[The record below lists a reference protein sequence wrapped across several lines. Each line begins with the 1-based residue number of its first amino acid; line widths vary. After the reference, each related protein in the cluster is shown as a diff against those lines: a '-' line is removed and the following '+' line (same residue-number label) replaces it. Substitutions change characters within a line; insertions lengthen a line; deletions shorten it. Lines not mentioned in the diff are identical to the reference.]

1 MCFSWFQRSFHK
13 VTEIDNHLH
22 PVRYALKVTALSP
35 SAEPI
40 TWCWDGPRLR
50 PRKGFRL
57 NTSGR
62 NSVSLF
68 THATSDYENENFY
81 HCARGDA
88 LCRAFAHL
96 FFCTSRHIDRDRAT
110 PDTDI

>member
-35 SAEPI
+35 YAEPI
-40 TWCWDGPRLR
+40 TSCWDGPRLR
-50 PRKGFRL
+50 PRKGFCL

-62 NSVSLF
+62 NSVSWF
-68 THATSDYENENFY
+68 NSCYTKYENENFY
-81 HCARGDA
+81 RCARSDA
-88 LCRAFAHL
+88 LCGAFADV
-96 FFCTSRHIDRDRAT
+96 FFCTSRHIDWDRAT
-110 PDTDI
+110 ADTDI